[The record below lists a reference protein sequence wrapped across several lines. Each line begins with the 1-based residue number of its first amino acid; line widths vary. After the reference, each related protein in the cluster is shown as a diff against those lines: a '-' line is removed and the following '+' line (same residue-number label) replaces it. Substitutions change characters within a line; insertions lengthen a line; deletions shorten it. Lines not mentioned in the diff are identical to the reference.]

1 MVTICSVLGML
12 GICSIEDIRKKEI
25 QSIRVL
31 CFGIGGIL
39 LHLWQR
45 NQSLYSMLGG
55 IAVGAAVIILS
66 LVSGGI
72 IGIGDGLVLCVAG
85 IYIGGINTMRL
96 LLTGLFLS
104 SLYALVL
111 LFMHRKRRKDTIPF
125 IPFLL
130 AAYLILLILRQ
141 WKKKCYLP
149 ASYTIE
155 AAVIVPM
162 ILAIFCTLIVVSYE
176 LHDRVKLAAEESSKN
191 KIECM
196 EEIYIGDML

>member
-25 QSIRVL
+25 QSVRVL

-55 IAVGAAVIILS
+55 IAVGAAV
-66 LVSGGI
+66 VSGGI

-130 AAYLILLILRQ
+130 AAYLILLIL
-141 WKKKCYLP
+141 
-149 ASYTIE
+149 
-155 AAVIVPM
+155 
-162 ILAIFCTLIVVSYE
+162 
-176 LHDRVKLAAEESSKN
+176 
-191 KIECM
+191 
-196 EEIYIGDML
+196 

>member
-1 MVTICSVLGML
+1 MFCTWNVGDMFH
-12 GICSIEDIRKKEI
+12 RRYPKKEI
-25 QSIRVL
+25 QSVRVL

-96 LLTGLFLS
+96 LLYGTFPVLSVCTGIAFH
-104 SLYALVL
+104 AQ
-111 LFMHRKRRKDTIPF
+111 KKTKKT
-125 IPFLL
+125 PFLL
-130 AAYLILLILRQ
+130 FR
-141 WKKKCYLP
+141 
-149 ASYTIE
+149 
-155 AAVIVPM
+155 
-162 ILAIFCTLIVVSYE
+162 FCWQHISF
-176 LHDRVKLAAEESSKN
+176 
-191 KIECM
+191 C
-196 EEIYIGDML
+196 

>member
-111 LFMHRKRRKDTIPF
+111 LFMHRKRRKDIIPF
-125 IPFLL
+125 I
-130 AAYLILLILRQ
+130 RQ

-176 LHDRVKLAAEESSKN
+176 LHDRVKMAAEESSEN

>member
-25 QSIRVL
+25 QSVRVL

-111 LFMHRKRRKDTIPF
+111 KKTKRHHSFYSVSAGSISHSVDF
-125 IPFLL
+125 I
-130 AAYLILLILRQ
+130 RQ

>member
-1 MVTICSVLGML
+1 MMTICSVLGML

-55 IAVGAAVIILS
+55 IAVGAVVIILS

-96 LLTGLFLS
+96 LLTTFPVLS
-104 SLYALVL
+104 VCTGIAV
-111 LFMHRKRRKDTIPF
+111 HAQKKTKRHHSFYSVSAGSISHSVDF
-125 IPFLL
+125 I
-130 AAYLILLILRQ
+130 RQ

>member
-1 MVTICSVLGML
+1 MFCTWNVGDMFHRRYPKKRNTKRK
-12 GICSIEDIRKKEI
+12 SIVFWHWWDFTASLAEKPVII
-25 QSIRVL
+25 QHV
-31 CFGIGGIL
+31 
-39 LHLWQR
+39 
-45 NQSLYSMLGG
+45 GG

-130 AAYLILLILRQ
+130 AAYLILLIL
-141 WKKKCYLP
+141 
-149 ASYTIE
+149 
-155 AAVIVPM
+155 
-162 ILAIFCTLIVVSYE
+162 
-176 LHDRVKLAAEESSKN
+176 
-191 KIECM
+191 
-196 EEIYIGDML
+196 

>member
-1 MVTICSVLGML
+1 MFCTWNVGDMFHRRYPKKRNTKRK
-12 GICSIEDIRKKEI
+12 SIVFWHWWD
-25 QSIRVL
+25 
-31 CFGIGGIL
+31 FTA
-39 LHLWQR
+39 
-45 NQSLYSMLGG
+45 SL
-55 IAVGAAVIILS
+55 AEKPVVGAAVIILS

-130 AAYLILLILRQ
+130 AAYLILLIL
-141 WKKKCYLP
+141 
-149 ASYTIE
+149 
-155 AAVIVPM
+155 
-162 ILAIFCTLIVVSYE
+162 
-176 LHDRVKLAAEESSKN
+176 
-191 KIECM
+191 
-196 EEIYIGDML
+196 

>member
-1 MVTICSVLGML
+1 MMTICSVLGML

-111 LFMHRKRRKDTIPF
+111 LLMHRKRRKDTIPF

-130 AAYLILLILRQ
+130 AAYLILLIL
-141 WKKKCYLP
+141 
-149 ASYTIE
+149 
-155 AAVIVPM
+155 
-162 ILAIFCTLIVVSYE
+162 
-176 LHDRVKLAAEESSKN
+176 
-191 KIECM
+191 
-196 EEIYIGDML
+196 

>member
-1 MVTICSVLGML
+1 MFCTWNVGGYVPSKIS
-12 GICSIEDIRKKEI
+12 EKNEI
-25 QSIRVL
+25 QSVRVL

-111 LFMHRKRRKDTIPF
+111 LFMHRKRTKRHHS
-125 IPFLL
+125 FLF
-130 AAYLILLILRQ
+130 R
-141 WKKKCYLP
+141 
-149 ASYTIE
+149 
-155 AAVIVPM
+155 
-162 ILAIFCTLIVVSYE
+162 FCWQHISF
-176 LHDRVKLAAEESSKN
+176 
-191 KIECM
+191 C
-196 EEIYIGDML
+196 

>member
-1 MVTICSVLGML
+1 MFCTWNVGDMFH
-12 GICSIEDIRKKEI
+12 RRYPKKEI
-25 QSIRVL
+25 QSVRVL

-130 AAYLILLILRQ
+130 AAYLILLIL
-141 WKKKCYLP
+141 
-149 ASYTIE
+149 
-155 AAVIVPM
+155 
-162 ILAIFCTLIVVSYE
+162 
-176 LHDRVKLAAEESSKN
+176 
-191 KIECM
+191 
-196 EEIYIGDML
+196 

>member
-25 QSIRVL
+25 QSVRVL

-130 AAYLILLILRQ
+130 AASHSVDFIRQ

>member
-25 QSIRVL
+25 QSVRVL

-55 IAVGAAVIILS
+55 IAVGAAV
-66 LVSGGI
+66 I

-104 SLYALVL
+104 SLYALAL

-130 AAYLILLILRQ
+130 AAYLILLIL
-141 WKKKCYLP
+141 
-149 ASYTIE
+149 
-155 AAVIVPM
+155 
-162 ILAIFCTLIVVSYE
+162 
-176 LHDRVKLAAEESSKN
+176 
-191 KIECM
+191 
-196 EEIYIGDML
+196 